1 MKISKHILPILH
13 DAYSRKVSMK
23 RLTLPIVAWLLVV
36 REGVI
41 EGGHPYD
48 VKDILSIVTA
58 IREGAVL
65 SQIMRL
71 ENCELQEV
79 VDDECHQAMLVLQTH
94 GVLTTLKN
102 YNEGTN

>member
-1 MKISKHILPILH
+1 MAPCSK
-13 DAYSRKVSMK
+13 R
-23 RLTLPIVAWLLVV
+23 
-36 REGVI
+36 
-41 EGGHPYD
+41 GGDRGRSSYD